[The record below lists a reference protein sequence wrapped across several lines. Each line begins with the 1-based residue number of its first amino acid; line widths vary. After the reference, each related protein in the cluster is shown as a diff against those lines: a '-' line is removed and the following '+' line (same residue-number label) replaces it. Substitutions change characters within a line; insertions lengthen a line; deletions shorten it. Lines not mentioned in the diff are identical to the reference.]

1 MTDRPKFRSIDELLA
16 LLQGVEPAGTDRWKA
31 ICPAHADRDPSL
43 SITLKGKA
51 ILLTDFGGCQTT
63 DIVKTLGLKMSHLF
77 LDDGSKPTRARGRSG
92 DGTPVKIVARYV
104 YTDEKGKPLYRKLR
118 LEPKSFSQERADGSA
133 GWVGGRDCMEGVRR
147 VLFVLPKVLA
157 GVKEGKTIVWVEG
170 EKDAING
177 QDKLGDAVVVTTCVE
192 GAGSLKVWN
201 PEYGKALEGAKR
213 VVLVPDR
220 DKAGAK
226 HMDFVGRNL
235 GGAVGEV
242 CVLTLPCKDL
252 SDWLTDHT
260 SEEFYEELLPQ
271 AVKYIPSKEAP
282 APQTAPA
289 QPTKPTSDRAAVT
302 GMIPPTRDTDLGNA
316 ERLVRL
322 YGDQIRY
329 CYERKTWFIWNG
341 KVWEPDMGA
350 TINALAK
357 STVLNIYREA
367 ADEPDDNRRKML
379 VDHARRSESDT
390 RIKAMLSRA
399 ESEEGIPIKVT
410 DMDDDHWL
418 LNCQN
423 GIVDLKTGRLLRHD
437 PARLMTQI
445 TTTEYDPDAPY
456 PLWRSFIEWVTRDDE
471 ELATFIQR
479 ALGYSLTGD
488 ISEQILL
495 FCYGLG
501 GNGKTTLTSTFHT
514 LMGDYAGKLQAD
526 DLMISDHKSGGGPT
540 EGLANLFNKRYALGS
555 EVRDGK
561 RLDVGLIKD
570 LCGGEV
576 MNARHLYEREFK
588 FRPTCTLWLY
598 GNKKP
603 VIRDT
608 SLAVWRRV
616 KLVPFTRTVKDA
628 ERDRKLEEK
637 MERDELPGILS
648 WAILGCLDWQ
658 RLGLNDPEAVTSATR
673 DYREEEDVLGEWLA
687 ECCYLD
693 SMASM
698 LKAELKGNYT
708 AWCQENKH
716 DEVKRGT
723 FKGSLEER
731 GITSFRGTL
740 NKHYWKGIRLLTD
753 DDITAREEAAAV
765 AEARKVTK
773 VTNKPLAPPEMSYV
787 THEGEVTKM
796 TKVTEFPQSFHVK
809 ETIENLGVK
818 QVSKVT
824 KVTDVTRETD
834 FCCGNCRGK
843 RYWLRHDG
851 QKMCPVCHPPMGNAK
866 VYNSA
871 VEGGK

>member
-1 MTDRPKFRSIDELLA
+1 MDKFTDINQFLA
-16 LLQGVEPAGTDRWKA
+16 LLQGVEPAGTDQWKA
-31 ICPAHADRDPSL
+31 LCPAHHDSDPSL
-43 SITLKGKA
+43 SITLKGSQ
-51 ILLTDFGGCQTT
+51 ILLKDFGGCNNTEV
-63 DIVKTLGLKMSHLF
+63 VKTLGLTMSHLW
-77 LDDGSKPTRARGRSG
+77 LDDGSKPVKERRRRG
-92 DGTPVKIVARYV
+92 DGTPRQVVARYV
-104 YTDEKGKPLYRKLR
+104 YTDEQGKPLYRKLR
-118 LEPKSFSQERADGSA
+118 LDPKSFEQERADGVS
-133 GWVGGRDCMEGVRR
+133 GWVSGRGCMTGVRR
-147 VLFVLPKVLA
+147 VLFDLPKLKA
-157 GVKEGKTIVWVEG
+157 GIREGKTVIWVEG
-170 EKDAING
+170 EKDACNG
-177 QDKLGDAVVVTTCVE
+177 RDKLGDTVVVTTCVE
-192 GAGSLKVWN
+192 GAGSLKEWN
-201 PEYGKALEGAKR
+201 PEYSKALEGTKR
-213 VVLVPDR
+213 LVLVPDQ
-220 DKAGAK
+220 DKAGLA
-226 HMDFVGRNL
+226 HMNFIARHLDGE
-235 GGAVGEV
+235 GGEV
-242 CVLTLPCKDL
+242 YVLTLPCHDL
-252 SDWLTDHT
+252 SDWLADH
-260 SEEFYEELLPQ
+260 SKEEFYADLLPQ
-271 AVKYIPSKEAP
+271 AVPYIPTEEPP
-282 APQTAPA
+282 AA
-289 QPTKPTSDRAAVT
+289 QPAMPTSRKATVT
-302 GMIPPTRDTDLGNA
+302 DMIPPTRDTDLGNA

-322 YGDQIRY
+322 YGDRIRY
-329 CYERKTWFIWNG
+329 CYERKTWYIWNG
-341 KVWEPDMGA
+341 KVWETDMGA
-350 TINALAK
+350 KINALAK

-367 ADEPDDNRRKML
+367 ADEPDDGRRKVL

-390 RIKAMLSRA
+390 RIRAMLSRA
-399 ESEEGIPIKVT
+399 ESEEGIPISVT
-410 DMDDDHWL
+410 DMDADHWL

-423 GIVDLKTGRLLRHD
+423 GIVDLKTGRLMRHD
-437 PARLMTQI
+437 PAKLMTQI
-445 TTTEYDPDAPY
+445 TATEYDMDAPY
-456 PLWRSFIEWVTRDDE
+456 PLWRSFIEWVTGGDE

-501 GNGKTTLTSTFHT
+501 GNGKTTLTSTFHA

-526 DLMISDHKSGGGPT
+526 DLMVRDHKTGGGPT

-570 LCGGEV
+570 LTGGEV

-588 FRPTCTLWLY
+588 FKPACTLWLY

-693 SMASM
+693 PMAST

-716 DEVKRGT
+716 DELKRGT

-731 GITSFRGTL
+731 GITSYRG
-740 NKHYWKGIRLLTD
+740 NYSKHYWKGIRLLTN
-753 DDITAREEAAAV
+753 DDIAAMEEATAV
-765 AEARKVTK
+765 AEAQKVSKVSTTPRPVTESPNVTEEGD
-773 VTNKPLAPPEMSYV
+773 VTNVTNVTDFPLSL
-787 THEGEVTKM
+787 
-796 TKVTEFPQSFHVK
+796 HVK

-818 QVSKVT
+818 RVTKVT
-824 KVTDVTRETD
+824 KVSNVTSDSD
-834 FCCGNCRGK
+834 FYCRNCRGEK
-843 RYWLRHDG
+843 YWLRHDG
-851 QKMCPVCHPPMGNAK
+851 QKMCSVCHPPVG
-866 VYNSA
+866 
-871 VEGGK
+871 